1 MNPPEMN
8 NETLFS
14 FNTYECAPVYSN
26 ESLFFNLI
34 LNTNFENTKENCLIF
49 LKNYSKHIILSKR
62 DLFKNIINELTL
74 SQISNKEIN
83 NNNDESIYLIRTCIN
98 KYSRNNIINALFDF
112 ISQNDNI
119 TDNININSSNTTND
133 ISSIE
138 KIENVVKDA
147 EHKENII
154 PSEDISV
161 THYKKEKKKKNNL
174 LKKKRKRPI
183 EENIPK
189 ENKRKYSSN
198 ENNNINEYEFNANN
212 INNMDNMNNMNNI
225 KKEKIDEE
233 YDINSLSNSV
243 KIKQEKDDFFKRSFD
258 FEEKDQYKT
267 KLRLR
272 NRSLSKCLPKKE
284 EQLPIISPKNISLS
298 SGKRRKFGRKKNNS
312 GNKEKILNE
321 RNMRSHMIKLN
332 GIVVSYNISKCD
344 SDDNNKIMFY
354 CNNDGCKGK
363 GIYLIDKNIF
373 KETEKHNMKNIK
385 HVIGAKNKNIEKQL
399 IKDKTCDGCQ
409 ILRNDKFIKD
419 KKVIYL
425 K

>member
-138 KIENVVKDA
+138 KIEKNVEDK
-147 EHKENII
+147 ENKENII
-154 PSEDISV
+154 HPEDISV
-161 THYKKEKKKKNNL
+161 THYKK
-174 LKKKRKRPI
+174 
-183 EENIPK
+183 
-189 ENKRKYSSN
+189 
-198 ENNNINEYEFNANN
+198 
-212 INNMDNMNNMNNI
+212 
-225 KKEKIDEE
+225 
-233 YDINSLSNSV
+233 
-243 KIKQEKDDFFKRSFD
+243 
-258 FEEKDQYKT
+258 
-267 KLRLR
+267 
-272 NRSLSKCLPKKE
+272 
-284 EQLPIISPKNISLS
+284 
-298 SGKRRKFGRKKNNS
+298 
-312 GNKEKILNE
+312 
-321 RNMRSHMIKLN
+321 
-332 GIVVSYNISKCD
+332 
-344 SDDNNKIMFY
+344 
-354 CNNDGCKGK
+354 
-363 GIYLIDKNIF
+363 
-373 KETEKHNMKNIK
+373 
-385 HVIGAKNKNIEKQL
+385 
-399 IKDKTCDGCQ
+399 
-409 ILRNDKFIKD
+409 
-419 KKVIYL
+419 
-425 K
+425 